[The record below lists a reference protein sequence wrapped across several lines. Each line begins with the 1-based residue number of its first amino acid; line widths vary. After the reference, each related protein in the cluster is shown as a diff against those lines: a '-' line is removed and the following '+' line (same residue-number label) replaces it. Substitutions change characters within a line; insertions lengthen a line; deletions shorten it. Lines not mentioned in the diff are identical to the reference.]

1 MKNIWKAAVMLTL
14 SALLLAAVWLAGLLA
29 FSYFTLIDGE
39 AASPTLADVSA
50 ALAYDAGSYSLA
62 DDGPALPDGHWLM
75 LIDGGGDVV
84 WSRALPDDVPRH
96 YTLSDVAAF
105 SRWYLGDYPVRTL
118 IRPDGLLVMGAPK
131 GSLWKYNISAGLRLL
146 RRLPF
151 FFAALGLASLG
162 GTLAVSAL
170 LSRHWFRKEQ
180 ARIDA
185 ARSGWINGVSHDI
198 RTPLSVVMGYAG
210 QMEGDAALPA
220 PYRERAAVI
229 RRQSQTIRDLVNDL
243 NLTMRLDCAMQPLRC
258 EWVAPSALLRQITA
272 DFINGGLAAGH
283 SVALEL
289 PPLPLPQLWAD
300 PFLLRRAIGNLLSNC
315 VVHAPPDCH
324 IRLGAQ
330 AQGDALAIWVE
341 SGGASAAPPVDA
353 PRAPL
358 EEDGGAAHG
367 TGLRLVRQIAAAHG
381 GTAEFFPGDSFR
393 CELRL
398 PLSPRGKGGAH
409 RGRG

>member
-29 FSYFTLIDGE
+29 FFRISRSWTARLCRRRLRMSPPRSHMMR
-39 AASPTLADVSA
+39 AAIASQTMA
-50 ALAYDAGSYSLA
+50 
-62 DDGPALPDGHWLM
+62 PALPDGHWLM

-84 WSRALPDDVPRH
+84 WSCALPGDVPRH

-162 GTLAVSAL
+162 GARGVGAAV
-170 LSRHWFRKEQ
+170 
-180 ARIDA
+180 
-185 ARSGWINGVSHDI
+185 
-198 RTPLSVVMGYAG
+198 
-210 QMEGDAALPA
+210 AALVSQGAGAYRRRPLRVDKRRLPRYPHA
-220 PYRERAAVI
+220 AQRRDGLRRADGGRRGPPPRHYRERAAVI

-258 EWVAPSALLRQITA
+258 EWVAPSALLRRIAA

-289 PPLPLPQLWAD
+289 PSQPLPQLWAD

-341 SGGASAAPPVDA
+341 SGGICRAAGGRPS
-353 PRAPL
+353 RA
-358 EEDGGAAHG
+358 A
-367 TGLRLVRQIAAAHG
+367 
-381 GTAEFFPGDSFR
+381 
-393 CELRL
+393 
-398 PLSPRGKGGAH
+398 
-409 RGRG
+409 